1 MSELKNS
8 DTPASPTLYMD
19 QTNGSGELYSDNNG
33 LTKREHF
40 AGLAPDSIPNWFYMV
55 FSETSDPK
63 LTWHREGNDLQIG
76 ECGLTQEGEIAL
88 YFAWRTYYADE
99 LLKQLENKGG

>member
-1 MSELKNS
+1 MSNTNEPVTACVVK
-8 DTPASPTLYMD
+8 ASEQGKALGYD
-19 QTNGSGELYSDNNG
+19 KDHVYLG

-40 AGLAPDSIPNWFYMV
+40 AGLAPDNIPTWFHQV
-55 FSETSDPK
+55 FSENADPK
-63 LTWHREGNDLQIG
+63 LTWHREGNDFQIG
-76 ECGLTQEGEIAL
+76 ECGWTQEGEVAL

>member
-1 MSELKNS
+1 MSNS
-8 DTPASPTLYMD
+8 DRPINPSEFTFENQLGHTIHEMN
-19 QTNGSGELYSDNNG
+19 TG

-40 AGLAPDSIPNWFYMV
+40 ASLAPDNIPQWFYQV
-55 FSETSDPK
+55 FAETADPK
-63 LTWHREGNDLQIG
+63 LTWHRESNDFQIG
-76 ECGLTQEGEIAL
+76 ECGLTQEGEITL